1 MKEASE
7 IIKARKEEKLS
18 KMTPSFRLDLY
29 YQGFIWKCGV
39 RQVQNTNTCI
49 VIKGTLSGLRQFL
62 ATKSPLKT
70 MKSAFYFTL
79 EALFFLKILSFYI
92 DFLVVYKNGLIR
104 KIKLILKFMTSQ
116 PGSQTI
122 VIHILPSISRHKRKV
137 H

>member
-1 MKEASE
+1 MK
-7 IIKARKEEKLS
+7 
-18 KMTPSFRLDLY
+18 
-29 YQGFIWKCGV
+29 
-39 RQVQNTNTCI
+39 N
-49 VIKGTLSGLRQFL
+49 
-62 ATKSPLKT
+62 
-70 MKSAFYFTL
+70 AFYFTL